1 MISIVWKET
10 KPKTKNIGRLVPLDS
25 FEPRHELST
34 NAMCATSKG
43 SDQSV
48 HTRSLIRAFA
58 CRLNI
63 ICVETS
69 FEVSKLKRMHHRLA

>member
-1 MISIVWKET
+1 MISIVRKET
-10 KPKTKNIGRLVPLDS
+10 KPKTKNIGRLDS

-34 NAMCATSKG
+34 NAVCATSKG

-63 ICVETS
+63 ICVGTS